1 MHDLAVIGL
10 GALGTHVALAA
21 AKQGFD
27 VVGLESGTG
36 DHEHSATGG
45 QTRIFRLAYTFG
57 SDYIPAL
64 QRSLTFWN
72 GLSSRCPETRF
83 ETGALMIGDA
93 TDPEIAKA
101 VIAAERCNL
110 PHEILDAA
118 EVSTRWPM
126 HRLLSGD
133 IALYDP
139 AGSLLIPPAI
149 TALVRADAEALGASL
164 RYKSP
169 VNAVRETARGNVIT
183 LDSGEEI
190 SARQIVV
197 TAGAW
202 SGRFAPEFDSDVELR
217 RVILHWFST
226 PKPFAYGPTQ
236 FPVGLRRTGD
246 IRYSFFPQIDENGI
260 KVNLHSPK
268 RVVGRPDMREVVL
281 PSDFDQLVGG
291 LNETLTG
298 LGERTGSAAY
308 VESYTPDYR
317 ILLGRV
323 ANTKDRWLLAGGS
336 GQAFKLAPVLA
347 EHLVQLIQE
356 EKPSLSLEGVARSPG
371 SPVLETIPGP

>member
-1 MHDLAVIGL
+1 MHDLAVVGL
-10 GALGTHVALAA
+10 GALGTHVALGA

-27 VVGLESGTG
+27 VVGLESGAG

-45 QTRIFRLAYTFG
+45 RTRIFRLAYTFG

-64 QRSLTFWN
+64 QRSLAFWN

-83 ETGALMIGDA
+83 ETGALMIGNA
-93 TDPEIAKA
+93 ADPEIAKA
-101 VIAAERCNL
+101 VAAAQSCNL
-110 PHEILDAA
+110 PHELLDAA
-118 EVSTRWPM
+118 EVSARWPM
-126 HRLLSGD
+126 HHLLPGD

-149 TALVRADAEALGASL
+149 TARVRLDAEALGANL
-164 RYKSP
+164 RYRSP
-169 VNAVRETARGNVIT
+169 VDAVRETARGSVIT
-183 LDSGEEI
+183 LDNGEEI
-190 SARQIVV
+190 LARQIVV

-202 SGRFAPEFDSDVELR
+202 SGRFAPEFNGDVELR
-217 RVILHWFST
+217 RAILHWFST
-226 PKPFAYGPTQ
+226 PDSLSYGPTQ

-268 RVVGRPDMREVVL
+268 RVVDRPDMRDVDL
-281 PSDFDQLVGG
+281 PADFDQLFDG
-291 LNETLTG
+291 LNETLFG
-298 LGERTGSAAY
+298 LGERTASAAY

-347 EHLVQLIQE
+347 EHLIELIQG
-356 EKPSLSLEGVARSPG
+356 KRPSLSLEGVTRSPG